1 MTQVLDGVRPKT
13 GPTAGL
19 SLGKP
24 LGFDIISARF
34 KADPAPTF
42 AAMRAVGPVI
52 PIKLPFVGKAW
63 VTTTHEA
70 TLAMI
75 KDNGLF
81 VQEGRNAG
89 KSGVA
94 GFSWWLPKSIRALAN
109 NMLQKDEPDHRRLR
123 HLVDKAFARRDVLA
137 MRPGVEKLADQ
148 ILDRLAGRA
157 EIDLVGDYARQLPLA
172 VICDLLG
179 LPEADRAEFSALA
192 QQALTINSAI
202 GLILAAPAFGKM
214 LDYGRRQIEAC
225 RRTPRPGLIGELV
238 QAEEAGDK
246 LDEAE
251 LLSMIVLLL
260 VAGFETT
267 RHLIADSV
275 IFLERNP
282 AQKAWLLADPAARIE
297 RAVEEL
303 ARYASPVQ
311 STKPRYVARDT
322 EFFGAQLRRGEVIL
336 ALLASANSDPAAFDH
351 PDELVLERFPNP
363 HLVFSSGVH
372 FCLGMQLARLEA
384 QCALTRLYAGYPD
397 LSLAEPGRI
406 DWIERL
412 GLRGPKT
419 LRLSLRATPER
430 LAA

>member
-1 MTQVLDGVRPKT
+1 MNQ
-13 GPTAGL
+13 GPEQARLGL

-24 LGFDIISARF
+24 LDFDIVSARF

-42 AAMRAVGPVI
+42 AAMRAAGPVI
-52 PIKLPFVGKAW
+52 PIRLPFVGRAW

-70 TLAMI
+70 TLAMV

-94 GFSWWLPKSIRALAN
+94 GFAWWLPKSIRTLAN

-123 HLVDKAFARRDVLA
+123 KLVDGAFARRGVLA
-137 MRPGVEKLADQ
+137 MRPGVERVADA
-148 ILDRLAGRA
+148 ILDRLASRD

-179 LPEADRAEFSALA
+179 LPDEDRAEFSALA
-192 QQALTINSAI
+192 AQALSINNAI

-214 LDYGRRQIEAC
+214 LDYSRRQIEAC
-225 RRTPRPGLIGELV
+225 RHAPRPGLIGELV
-238 QAEEAGDK
+238 RAEEAGDK
-246 LDEAE
+246 LDEEE
-251 LLSMIVLLL
+251 LLTMIVLLL
-260 VAGFETT
+260 IAGFETT
-267 RHLIADSV
+267 RHLIADGV
-275 IFLERNP
+275 IFLDRHP
-282 AQKAWLLADPAARIE
+282 VQKAWLLADPAARIE

-311 STKPRYVARDT
+311 STKPRYVARDA
-322 EFFGAQLRRGEVIL
+322 EFFGARLKRGEVIL
-336 ALLASANSDPAAFDH
+336 ALLASANSDPAVFDA
-351 PDELVLERFPNP
+351 PDELRLERFPNP

-372 FCLGMQLARLEA
+372 FCLGMQLARVEA
-384 QCALTRLYAGYPD
+384 QCALARLYARFPD
-397 LSLAEPGRI
+397 LALADPDRI

-412 GLRGPKT
+412 GLRGPKKLCIR
-419 LRLSLRATPER
+419 LRGGPER